1 MSMISAMVSFRS
13 ITFHL
18 PILTNQLPGKCQF
31 LRCIAPSVR
40 LQYLHEGN
48 LIKRKSFSPIGWRRI
63 RPTKVP
69 IHCLM
74 LLQSALKAGE
84 YDLGM
89 TKRGNPSWGHT
100 SGIAAATA
108 TEFEVQARRLG
119 LTKEQYS
126 NSAQLRMW
134 CEHNRNRCYIPE
146 WLLGEWGILVNPLAT
161 AK

>member
-1 MSMISAMVSFRS
+1 MHCSVCEIAIFARRK
-13 ITFHL
+13 
-18 PILTNQLPGKCQF
+18 PNQAEIPL
-31 LRCIAPSVR
+31 SDR
-40 LQYLHEGN
+40 L
-48 LIKRKSFSPIGWRRI
+48 KD
-63 RPTKVP
+63 PTHKGP

-74 LLQSALKAGE
+74 LSQSALKAGE

-100 SGIAAATA
+100 AGIAAATA

-146 WLLGEWGILVNPLAT
+146 WLLGQWGILVNPLAT
-161 AK
+161 GK